1 MTQKTII
8 SLLLLSGFLL
18 TTCKEPKQVSTDL
31 NASDLLTNF
40 KNPGPE
46 WRGKP
51 FWSWNGNL
59 EKDELIRQI
68 GVFKEMGMGGFFMH
82 SRVGLQTEYLGD
94 KWFDMIN
101 TCADEAEKLGMEAW
115 LYDEDRWPSGI
126 AGGMVTKEPKY
137 RLQYLSCLRIPAEE
151 FTWNDTIQAAF
162 SCNLKEMDFS
172 NSMRI
177 TRESN
182 MKLLKGKTIL
192 AYVRDYEKPN
202 DFYNGYTY
210 ANTMNREAT
219 DEYIRLTHE
228 KYREKCGNR
237 LGKSIKGIFTDEPHR
252 GSVFGTLSNGNDNIA
267 WNLPWTIDFPERF
280 KEKFGYDIMEKLPEL
295 FLRKEGEIVN
305 PVKWHYME
313 LTQELFLENWG
324 KPYADWCA
332 KNNMIFTGHVLHE
345 DNLMAQ
351 AIMQGSL
358 MRFYE
363 IMDYPG
369 VDVLTEGNANYW
381 IVKQASSV
389 ARQMNQKFLMSELY
403 GCSGWQMT
411 FENHKAT
418 GNWQALFGIN
428 LRCHHLSWYTMQGEA
443 KRDYPAS
450 IFYQSGWYKDYDYV
464 ESYFSRLGLMLS
476 QGKPVCEVLVIN
488 PVESTWCQAFAGW
501 ASGLS
506 GATPEIL
513 ETERKYASL
522 FSWLQGAR
530 IDFDYGD
537 EEMMSRLSRID
548 KSDNGQPLLYVGH
561 APYKA
566 VLVGNMTTIRKT
578 TLKLLGEFMQA
589 GGKVIFAGEAPG
601 YADAAESPE
610 AKNLA
615 GKGIQVPYEERAI
628 VEEVKK
634 IITPVVEVFA
644 PVTGKSIDSVY
655 CQVRQDKYRK
665 YVVIMNMNRDSGYAG
680 VRVRIPG
687 QGLVTE
693 WDCANGT
700 PFKVNGRM
708 ENGYV
713 ELITDIPPAGEH
725 VYTLSEE
732 KQVGLLEK
740 QGFTPTERI
749 PVSGPFRYSLNEK
762 NVCVLDMG
770 SYAVDQESFS
780 RPAEILKIDRA
791 LRNRFGL
798 KYRGGDMLQP
808 WFAAK
813 FKGVPEIKGRV
824 KISFPF
830 LIEDMPEDSV
840 FLCMETPDLFSV
852 SLNGTPVKYDNGG
865 WWVDPCIKRI
875 YIPNQI
881 LRPGKNEVLLA
892 VDFSGEKNL
901 EALYLTGNFCVRLK
915 GSASVIT
922 RLPDKLDAGDI
933 VSQGLPFY
941 SGTVTYYLPVEKEWK
956 GMKKLMLNIPQFEA
970 ACIKISGRNTAEKMI
985 AWQPYRVEIADLVNR
1000 EEEIRVDLVLT
1011 RRNTFGPLHQ
1021 LPLRD
1026 WAYGPFSFV
1035 SEGKSFSENYTL
1047 IPTGLLDDAFI
1058 DVCKTN

>member
-1 MTQKTII
+1 MIQKTICN
-8 SLLLLSGFLL
+8 LFLLSGFLL
-18 TTCKEPKQVSTDL
+18 ISCKEPNQVSTDL
-31 NASDLLTNF
+31 NARDLLKNF
-40 KNPGPE
+40 ENPGPE

-59 EKDELIRQI
+59 EKDELIRQ
-68 GVFKEMGMGGFFMH
+68 VHVLKEMGMGGFFMH

-101 TCADEAEKLGMEAW
+101 ACADEAEKLGMEAW

-137 RLQYLSCLRIPAEE
+137 RLQYLSCLRIPTAQ
-151 FTWNDTIQAAF
+151 FSWNDTIIAAF
-162 SCNLKEMDFS
+162 SCDLDKMNFS
-172 NSMRI
+172 NSKRI
-177 TRESN
+177 SRDTD
-182 MKLLKGKTIL
+182 LKTLQGRTIL
-192 AYVRDYEKPN
+192 VYVRDYEKPS
-202 DFYNGYTY
+202 DFYNGFTY

-228 KYREKCGNR
+228 KYREKCGTR

-252 GSVFGTLSNGNDNIA
+252 GSVFGTISTDNTNSP
-267 WNLPWTIDFPERF
+267 WNLPWTFDFAERF
-280 KEKFGYDIMEKLPEL
+280 KEKYGYDILEKLPEL
-295 FLRKEGEIVN
+295 FLRKDGEIVN
-305 PVKWHYME
+305 QVKWHYME

-332 KNNMIFTGHVLHE
+332 KNNMVFTGHVLHE

-363 IMDYPG
+363 IQGYPG
-369 VDVLTEGNANYW
+369 VDVLTEGNSNYW
-381 IVKQASSV
+381 IVKQAASV
-389 ARQMNQKFLMSELY
+389 ARQMNQKFILSELY

-418 GNWQALFGIN
+418 GNWQALFGVN

-450 IFYQSGWYKDYDYV
+450 IFYQSGWYKDYNYV

-476 QGKPVCEVLVIN
+476 QGNPICDVLVIN
-488 PVESTWCQAFAGW
+488 PIESTWCQAFAGW

-506 GATPEIL
+506 GVTPEIL
-513 ETERKYASL
+513 ETERRYASL
-522 FSWLQGAR
+522 FGWLQGAR

-537 EEMMSRLSRID
+537 EEMMSRLSRLD
-548 KSDNGQPLLYVGH
+548 KSDNGEPLLYVGH
-561 APYKA
+561 APYKV
-566 VLVGNMTTIRKT
+566 VLVGNMTTIRES
-578 TLKLLGEFMQA
+578 TLKLLEQFIRA
-589 GGKVIFAGEAPG
+589 GGKVIFAGKAPQ
-601 YADAAESPE
+601 YVDAIRSTAASQ
-610 AKNLA
+610 LA
-615 GKGIQVPYEERAI
+615 GSGIKTPYEERFI
-628 VEEVKK
+628 VETTKK
-634 IITPVVEVFA
+634 YITPVVEVLEK
-644 PVTGKSIDSVY
+644 VTEKSIDSVY
-655 CQVRQDKYRK
+655 CQVRQDNYRK
-665 YVVIMNMNRDSGYAG
+665 YVVIMNMNRDSGYTG
-680 VRVRIPG
+680 LRVRIPG

-693 WDCANGT
+693 WDCTSGE
-700 PFKVNGRM
+700 PFRVKGKL
-708 ENGYV
+708 EDGYV
-713 ELITDIPPAGEH
+713 ELVTDIPPSGEH

-732 KQVGLLEK
+732 KQDVLQQK
-740 QGFTPTERI
+740 QSFTPAERI
-749 PVSGPFRYSLNEK
+749 PVTGPFRYSLNEK

-780 RPAEILKIDRA
+780 RPTEILKIDRA

-813 FKGVPEIKGRV
+813 FKGTPEVKGHV

-830 LIEDMPEDSV
+830 EIEDVPEDSV
-840 FLCMETPDLFSV
+840 YLCMETPELFSV
-852 SLNGTPVKYDNGG
+852 SINGKPVYYKGGG
-865 WWVDPCIKRI
+865 WWIDPCIKRI
-875 YIPNQI
+875 HIPGQI
-881 LRPGKNEVLLA
+881 LRPGRNEVLLV

-901 EALYLTGNFCVRLK
+901 EALYLTGNFGVRQK
-915 GSASVIT
+915 GSSSVII
-922 RLPDKLDAGDI
+922 RLPDKLAAGDI

-941 SGTVTYYLPVEKEWK
+941 SGTVTYYIPVNNDWK
-956 GMKKLMLNIPQFEA
+956 DRQNLMLNIPEFEA
-970 ACIKISGRNTAEKMI
+970 ACIKVSGRNSPEKMI
-985 AWQPYRVEIADLVNR
+985 AWQPYQVDITDLANR
-1000 EEEIRVDLVLT
+1000 EDEIRVDLVLT

-1035 SEGKSFSENYTL
+1035 SEGKSFSESHTL
-1047 IPTGLLDDAFI
+1047 IPSGLLEDAFI
-1058 DVCKTN
+1058 DVGKIN